1 MVVMNRTSVDM
12 IMTAI
17 KMTVT
22 GIDVKFSEKYQH
34 DRFRNFIGVDSEI
47 LSPPSSTSSGK
58 PGVGHE

>member
-1 MVVMNRTSVDM
+1 
-12 IMTAI
+12 
-17 KMTVT
+17 MTVT